1 MMARPAFW
9 RAVGEALE
17 IRDEVSDSSD
27 WSSASRRASWVA
39 AKEGMSTAS
48 LGAMVRVGLGWF
60 CCWWS
65 CEGDGC

>member
-1 MMARPAFW
+1 VMARPAFW
-9 RAVGEALE
+9 RAVGEVLE

-27 WSSASRRASWVA
+27 WSSASKRASWVA

-48 LGAMVRVGLGWF
+48 LGAMVRVGFGWF

-65 CEGDGC
+65 CEGG